1 MGHKKVHTHEAFIPQ
16 ATAMLR
22 DAALRVTQARLK
34 VLACLLAGDEA
45 LSHNELHPLLPGMDR
60 VTLYRALDALVEA
73 QLAHKIA
80 TNDRAF
86 RYHVG
91 PDRHVTSVSEH
102 QHGHFKC
109 TGCGKVFCLTPTQRK
124 RTLLDQLQKAL
135 QQSMEPGF
143 QGHDVELTIKGWCA
157 ACARS

>member
-1 MGHKKVHTHEAFIPQ
+1 MGHKKVHAHEPYIQQ
-16 ATAMLR
+16 ATAKLR

-45 LSHNELHPLLPGMDR
+45 LSHNELHAVLPDMDR

-73 QLAHKIA
+73 NMAHKIA
-80 TNDRAF
+80 TSDRAF

-91 PDRHVTSVSEH
+91 PDHHATPSSEH

-109 TGCGKVFCLTPTQRK
+109 TGCGKVFCLTPTRKK
-124 RTLLDQLQKAL
+124 RTLLDQLQKTL
-135 QQSMEPGF
+135 QQTMAPGF